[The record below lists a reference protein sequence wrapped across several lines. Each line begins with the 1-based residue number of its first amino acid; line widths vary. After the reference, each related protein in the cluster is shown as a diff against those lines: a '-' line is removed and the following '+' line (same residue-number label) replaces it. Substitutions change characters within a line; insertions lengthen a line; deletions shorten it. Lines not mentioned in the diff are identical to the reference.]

1 MMYDFS
7 DDGERI
13 LTTYVGVQKATPNT
27 TQVVEGAGLKQNK
40 SKSFTNFKISTNS
53 QPAKD
58 KVNKFINL
66 KL

>member
-7 DDGERI
+7 DDGEPI
-13 LTTYVGVQKATPNT
+13 LTTYVGVQKATTNT

-53 QPAKD
+53 QPGK
-58 KVNKFINL
+58 
-66 KL
+66 